1 MKQTPKRQLR
11 PLITLALVASCAVAT
26 ASDIVNASFE
36 ESWQGWTQSTG
47 NLSISNDAR
56 TGAHSLKLSSQGAFA
71 AQTLNLAPNT
81 KYQLS
86 AYLLGAGTLG
96 VKSNGQLF
104 FDQPKKRVKEWTQL
118 AVVFESSDNGSATI
132 FASFAGTEG
141 RFDDF
146 NLTAVNDNS
155 TAVSAKILP
164 STAGGTGLSP
174 DLPPGRNFDLLGWY
188 LNTPGDENDD
198 GICDRFDEVDLAKG
212 ATDSRYFYTAP
223 DGGMV
228 FKATVAGAKTSKNT
242 KFTRTELREMLRRG
256 DKSIKTKADAGP
268 NKNNWV
274 FSSAPTRIHKL
285 AGGIDGRMEATLAV
299 NAVTTTGDAGQV
311 GRVIVGQIHAD
322 RDEPVRL
329 YYRKLPQ
336 NTRGSI
342 YFAHEPSRGHGDEQ
356 FIELIGSKS
365 NSASDPEKGF
375 ALNEKFSYVI
385 DVKGNTLLVEISQ
398 NGKTLASKSVDMTH
412 SGYNVASDYM
422 YFKAGVYNQNSTGN
436 PEDFVQAT
444 FYRLNTSHTGYKP

>member
-1 MKQTPKRQLR
+1 
-11 PLITLALVASCAVAT
+11 LALVTGSAIAT
-26 ASDIVNASFE
+26 ASDIKNAGFE
-36 ESWQGWTQSTG
+36 ETWQDWSKSTG
-47 NLSISNDAR
+47 ELSISNDAR

-71 AQTLNLAPNT
+71 AQTLSLAPNT
-81 KYQLS
+81 KYRLN

-96 VKSNGQLF
+96 VKSDGHMY

-118 AVVFESSDNGSATI
+118 EVIFQTSEAGNATV

-146 NLTAVNDNS
+146 SLTPVSDNS
-155 TAVSAKILP
+155 AAVSAKILP

-188 LNTPGDENDD
+188 LNTPGDENND

-228 FKATVAGAKTSKNT
+228 FKATIAGAKTSKNT

-256 DKSIKTKADAGP
+256 DRSIKTKADGGP

-274 FSSAPTRIHKL
+274 FSSTPTRIHKV

-299 NAVTTTGDAGQV
+299 NAVTSTGDAGQV
-311 GRVIVGQIHAD
+311 GRVIIGQIHAD
-322 RDEPVRL
+322 KDEPVRI
-329 YYRKLPQ
+329 YYRKLP
-336 NTRGSI
+336 NNNRGSI
-342 YFAHEPSRGHGDEQ
+342 YFAHEPSRGHGEEQ

-365 NSASDPEKGF
+365 NSAPNPENGF

-398 NGKTLASKSVDMTH
+398 NGKALASKTVDMTH
-412 SGYNVASDYM
+412 SGYDVASDYM

-436 PEDFVQAT
+436 PDDFVQAT
-444 FYRLNTSHTGYKP
+444 FYRLNTSHTGYQP